1 MSKKENVQLLRVAR
15 IWRNHYGRY
24 IVLVR
29 AGKKLF
35 RRRVLDELAG
45 YCDGGG
51 AAAAL
56 E

>member
-1 MSKKENVQLLRVAR
+1 MLRVAR

-45 YCDGGG
+45 YCDGG